1 MKRIL
6 AFLLVLCMCLPLI
19 ACGGNGNTGGTQKD
33 PDKDDNYTFIDN
45 VGDHNFDGGEFVV
58 SMIEAYEFELYK
70 EELEPDACDKA
81 IEDRNR
87 LLQNRFNVEIVPVM
101 VKGQTAIPHANEIR
115 IAMQDG
121 NPDELDMVLIQRWLA
136 GPVAMTGTVCDL
148 RSEVPYVK
156 DSVGV
161 NPWWDAKI
169 NDCYTVFGRQYI
181 GVSDINVSAI
191 SSTWAIIFNRDLDKN
206 YSNET
211 HKKLG
216 STYNS
221 LYDVV
226 DAGEWTL
233 DNMNLIVKDFW
244 KDNAQIGKPN
254 ERDIDDTFGMTVNSS
269 AHFREIFTNAFGYDL
284 VENDGE
290 NVPSLIQFT
299 SGMNTAIMA
308 LQDITKASGFNN
320 LTSESYDWSKN
331 FANGQSLLFFSTL
344 GTLDSETIH
353 ESDVEFGVLPYPKAN
368 LSQKE
373 YYSGSN
379 DSMSTIIVPLSLSER
394 MTRTGAMIE
403 AMAAESHQSV
413 IPAYYEV
420 ILKYN
425 ATRDQDSVR
434 MIEKIYQG
442 RRYNLAD
449 IHSGTDDFLSDAVY
463 GGLAYILRQMTSS
476 SAGTPADIWDGAK
489 YNYDLGLT
497 DLIEAYEELAFMAGA

>member
-19 ACGGNGNTGGTQKD
+19 ACGGNGQTDGPAKD
-33 PDKDDNYTFIDN
+33 PDKDDNYTFIDS
-45 VGDHNFDGGEFVV
+45 VGDHNFEGGEFVV
-58 SMIEAYEFELYK
+58 SMIEAYEHELYK
-70 EELEPDACDKA
+70 EQLEPDACDKA

-101 VKGQTAIPHANEIR
+101 VKGQLAIPHANEIR

-136 GPVAMTGTVCDL
+136 GPVAMTGAVCDL

-156 DSVGV
+156 DSIGV
-161 NPWWDAKI
+161 NAWWDAKI

-181 GVSDINVSAI
+181 GVSDINITAI
-191 SSTWAIIFNRDLDKN
+191 AHTWAVLFNRDLDKN

-216 STYNS
+216 PNYNS

-226 DAGEWTL
+226 DAGAWTL

-244 KDNAQIGKPN
+244 KDNAQIGLPN
-254 ERDIDDTFGMTVNSS
+254 ERDIDDTFGLTVSS
-269 AHFREIFTNAFGYDL
+269 KAHFREIFTNAFGYDL
-284 VENDGE
+284 VTNDGQ
-290 NVPSLIQFT
+290 NVPTLMQLT
-299 SGMNTAIMA
+299 GGMTTTIMT
-308 LQDITKASGFNN
+308 LQGMLKSSGFNN
-320 LTSESYDWSKN
+320 LNAESYDWAKN
-331 FANGQSLLFFSTL
+331 FANGQSLMFITNLSA
-344 GTLDSETIH
+344 LDSDTIH
-353 ESDVEFGVLPYPKAN
+353 ESDVEFGVIPYPKAS

-449 IHSGTDDFLSDAVY
+449 IHSGNDDFLNDPT
-463 GGLAYILRQMTSS
+463 GIGLAYILRKMTEET
-476 SAGTPADIWDGAK
+476 AQNPADIWDGAK

-497 DLIEAYEELAFMAGA
+497 DLIEAYEELAYMAGA